1 VNIGSGIGSFEDVVD
16 TALAYDK
23 GVRPCPLKT
32 RRSNASQGY
41 RAVSPLF
48 VPRLLINLA
57 AGHVSMRHGFT
68 GASLAPATA
77 CTTGTHAVADALRL
91 LRNAENSP
99 DAPSVVLAGAA
110 EACVAPLAMAGFAR
124 ARSLATPFDDYRPGA
139 ADDEGA
145 AARAASRPFDAA
157 RTGFV
162 LAEGAAVLVLETLA
176 HALARGVPPSRI
188 CAELAGAGC
197 ASDAWHATAPHPGG
211 RGARLAMERA
221 LRDAR
226 ADPRDVDWVCAH
238 ATGTRAGDAA
248 ENRAVRAVMLGDG
261 GDQGR
266 FKDGAADVNVSSV
279 KGALGHLLGAA
290 GAVEAAFAALAV
302 REDVLPPTV
311 NLDVPGDGDGGWD
324 MNYVARVKQHRR
336 VDVAVSNSAGFGGT
350 CASVVFRKFRM

>member
-1 VNIGSGIGSFEDVVD
+1 
-16 TALAYDK
+16 
-23 GVRPCPLKT
+23 
-32 RRSNASQGY
+32 
-41 RAVSPLF
+41 

-91 LRNAENSP
+91 LRNAEGNP
-99 DAPSVVLAGAA
+99 DAPQIVLAGAA
-110 EACVAPLAMAGFAR
+110 EACVVPLAMAGFAR
-124 ARSLATPFDDYRPGA
+124 ARSLATPFDGDDH
-139 ADDEGA
+139 ADEEA
-145 AARAASRPFDAA
+145 AARASSRPFDAA
-157 RTGFV
+157 RSGFV
-162 LAEGAAVLVLETLA
+162 LAEGAAVLVIETLP
-176 HALARGVPPSRI
+176 HALARGVPPEAI
-188 CAELAGAGC
+188 VAELAGAGC

-226 ADPRDVDWVCAH
+226 ADPKQVDWVCAH

-248 ENRAVRAVMLGDG
+248 ENRAVRSVMLGDG
-261 GDQGR
+261 LEGEDRAR
-266 FKDGAADVNVSSV
+266 FKTAAGDVNVSSV

-302 REDVLPPTV
+302 RDDVLPPTA
-311 NLDVPGDGDGGWD
+311 NLESPGDGDGVWD
-324 MNYVARVKQHRR
+324 MNYVARVKQDAR

-350 CASVVFRKFRM
+350 CASVVFKKFRA